1 MMTFNVGDKVLVM
14 DEAMSGVVKKIVGN
28 TISIETDDGFLLD
41 FESKELVVVTSKVSI
56 KKSLFTH
63 ETAQAAIKEKEQFP
77 KRKQPKVKTKDKFE
91 PTMEV
96 DLHIHQ
102 LVKSSR
108 GMSNHDMLSLQLD
121 TAKRQ
126 LDFAIS
132 KRIQKIVFIHG
143 VGEGVL
149 KVELEYLFGRYDN
162 IKFYDANYQKYG
174 VGATEVYIFQN
185 VTNTY

>member
-1 MMTFNVGDKVLVM
+1 MMTFEIGNKVLVL
-14 DEAMSGVVKKIVGN
+14 DEAMSGIVKKIVGN
-28 TISIETDDGFLLD
+28 VISIETNDGFLLD
-41 FESKELVVVTSKVSI
+41 FESHELV
-56 KKSLFTH
+56 KKASTNAINKALFSHSSLN
-63 ETAQAAIKEKEQFP
+63 EAIKEKEQP
-77 KRKQPKVKTKDKFE
+77 VRRKQEKVRAKDRYE

-96 DLHIHQ
+96 DLHINQ

-108 GMSNHDMLSLQLD
+108 NMSNHDMLTLQLD

-149 KVELEYLFGRYDN
+149 KVELDYLFGRYSN
-162 IKFYDANYQKYG
+162 IKCYDANYQKYG
-174 VGATEVYIFQN
+174 VGATEVYIYQN
-185 VTNTY
+185 VES

>member
-1 MMTFNVGDKVLVM
+1 MIFNIDDKVLVI

-41 FESKELVVVTSKVSI
+41 FESNELVKVSSKVSI
-56 KKSLFTH
+56 KKSLFSH
-63 ETAQAAIKEKEQFP
+63 ESAQEAIIGKEQFP
-77 KRKQPKVKTKDKFE
+77 KRKQPKVKPKDRFE

-102 LVKSSR
+102 LVKSYK
-108 GMSNHDMLSLQLD
+108 GMSNHDMLTLQLD

-149 KVELEYLFGRYDN
+149 KVELEYLFGRYN
-162 IKFYDANYQKYG
+162 NVKFYGANYQKYG

-185 VTNTY
+185 VAPN